1 MGIFS
6 KNKSALLKIF
16 FTNPEQKFYIQEIG
30 RILSKKPGEFQR
42 ELNNLEKEGILISEY
57 SGNLRYFNVN
67 KEYPLYD
74 ELKNIVF
81 KTIGIIGS
89 LREIILK
96 IGKVKFCFIYGSYA
110 KSQENFLSDIDIFFI
125 GDIDENLLVNYLE
138 KTEKSLKRD
147 INYKLLKFTDFKK
160 EIISNNAFVLN
171 ILKDK
176 KIMIAGSENE
186 LGRLTEKQSNKKS

>member
-57 SGNLRYFNVN
+57 SGNLRYFSVN

-89 LREIILK
+89 LKEIILK

-110 KSQENFLSDIDIFFI
+110 KSQENLLSDIDIFFI
-125 GDIDENLLVNYLE
+125 GDIDENLLVNYIE

-176 KIMIAGSENE
+176 KIMIAGSEDE
-186 LGRLTEKQSNKKS
+186 LRRFTEKQSNKKS

>member
-1 MGIFS
+1 MGIFL

-57 SGNLRYFNVN
+57 SGNLRYFSVN

-89 LREIILK
+89 LKEIILK

-110 KSQENFLSDIDIFFI
+110 KSQENLLSDIDIFFI
-125 GDIDENLLVNYLE
+125 GDIDENLLVNYIE

-176 KIMIAGSENE
+176 KIMIAGSEDE
-186 LGRLTEKQSNKKS
+186 LRRFTEKQSNKKS

>member
-57 SGNLRYFNVN
+57 SGNLRYFSVN

-81 KTIGIIGS
+81 KQLELSGA
-89 LREIILK
+89 LK
-96 IGKVKFCFIYGSYA
+96 K
-110 KSQENFLSDIDIFFI
+110 
-125 GDIDENLLVNYLE
+125 
-138 KTEKSLKRD
+138 
-147 INYKLLKFTDFKK
+147 
-160 EIISNNAFVLN
+160 
-171 ILKDK
+171 
-176 KIMIAGSENE
+176 
-186 LGRLTEKQSNKKS
+186 